1 MGVNAMLGR
10 PRNYRNY
17 SKQEIIHK
25 MDSLMAE
32 KIYKIETC
40 ESK

>member
-17 SKQEIIHK
+17 SREVIVHK
-25 MDSLMAE
+25 IDSLMAE
-32 KIYKIETC
+32 KVYRLENGTK
-40 ESK
+40 